1 MDMGTEGN
9 VHHTTMTQVDV
20 VKTSEEIHIRIPEMI
35 EITDE
40 RILDEIALIMTNAIP
55 TVTPDKVTMIA
66 ATIGRTGIIV
76 IIAILETS
84 LIETLDV
91 ITEAGKIIEILEMN
105 RIMTDVILKILEMI
119 STVIEGI
126 IAKSIA
132 IPVMT
137 PLATPVMSPI
147 VTAVMILIGILDVV
161 IVESTTILEKMIE
174 DVVTTKIQEKRTL
187 TVREEAVK
195 ITLTNQ
201 MVPDVKNIVILD
213 VKNPKIEN
221 TMNRNLTFKTIHEG
235 TTAKKNDL
243 RMINAII

>member
-1 MDMGTEGN
+1 MDMGAEGN
-9 VHHTTMTQVDV
+9 VRLTTMTQVDV

-137 PLATPVMSPI
+137 PLVTPVMTPI
-147 VTAVMILIGILDVV
+147 VTAVMILIGILDVM
-161 IVESTTILEKMIE
+161 IVGSMMILEKMIE
-174 DVVTTKIQEKRTL
+174 DVVTTKIQEKRAL
-187 TVREEAVK
+187 TVKEETVK
-195 ITLTNQ
+195 ITMTNR
-201 MVPDVKNIVILD
+201 MMPDVKNIVIQD
-213 VKNPKIEN
+213 VKNLKIGD
-221 TMNRNLTFKTIHEG
+221 TMDKNLTFKTLREE
-235 TTAKKNDL
+235 TTTKKNDL